1 MKRIQAI
8 FFCLMM
14 SAALFA
20 DISVKGTV
28 IDADTSEPMIGVS
41 ILVKGTTT
49 GTITDFDG
57 NFEMSVPDKAT
68 LQL

>member
-1 MKRIQAI
+1 MRRIQTIFLSLVMSMAI
-8 FFCLMM
+8 Y
-14 SAALFA
+14 A

-28 IDADTSEPMIGVS
+28 FDADNSEPMIGVS

-57 NFEMSVPDKAT
+57 K
-68 LQL
+68 